1 MQKQT
6 TTKEVKRNYQDGFN
20 SYDSIYCNNLLRI
33 PNVGNIGWKSY
44 QKENP
49 KATIVPTDKLDFD
62 LELINLLYSID
73 YNVEDEK
80 LLACFIFR
88 YCIFEKAIQFYI
100 NHSHIGQTINISIS
114 KIYKT
119 YKYYLSLCF
128 SEFVN
133 IIYEDDFNE
142 GYFLE
147 KICLDISENYQQ
159 KTIDSNGLITD
170 NCSPDNESY
179 EMPFISWIQHYF
191 NKNEIFVLDNKD
203 YTHDVQRK
211 DINLQIF
218 VGFSW
223 FKEVNLLPSN
233 WSELSIEDLIN
244 TILVFGSLKHC

>member
-1 MQKQT
+1 MQKET
-6 TTKEVKRNYQDGFN
+6 TTKEVKRNYNDSYN
-20 SYDSIYCNNLLRI
+20 SYDASDCNNLLRL
-33 PNVGNIGWKSY
+33 PNLGNIGY
-44 QKENP
+44 NNFLRENKQP
-49 KATIVPTDKLDFD
+49 SIVPTDKLDFD

-80 LLACFIFR
+80 VLACFIFR
-88 YCIFEKAIQFYI
+88 YAIFEKAIQFYI

-147 KICLDISENYQQ
+147 KICLDISENFTQ
-159 KTIDSNGLITD
+159 KTIDSNGVITD

-179 EMPFISWIQHYF
+179 EMSFINWVNHYF
-191 NKNEIFVLDNKD
+191 NKNEIFITDNKD
-203 YTHDVQRK
+203 YTFDDGRK
-211 DINLQIF
+211 DINLTLF

-223 FKEVNLLPSN
+223 FKEVNLLPKN
-233 WSELSIEDLIN
+233 WVDLSLEDLIN